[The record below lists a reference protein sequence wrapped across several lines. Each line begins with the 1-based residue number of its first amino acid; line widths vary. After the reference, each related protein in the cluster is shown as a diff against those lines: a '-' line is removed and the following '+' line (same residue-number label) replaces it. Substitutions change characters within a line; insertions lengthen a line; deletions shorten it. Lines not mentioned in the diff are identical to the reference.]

1 LVDESIDQVSD
12 LGMATVVKEMDANTC
27 PSSPAQM
34 LGTFGYF
41 APEYA
46 MMGRA
51 TIKSDVFSFGVVL
64 LELISGRKPLERSV
78 PLGQESLV
86 VWVSL
91 FYLPDPSL
99 AV

>member
-1 LVDESIDQVSD
+1 
-12 LGMATVVKEMDANTC
+12 MATVVKEIDVNTC
-27 PSSPAQM
+27 PNSPAQM

-64 LELISGRKPLERSV
+64 LELITGRKAIDNDRVAGEHN
-78 PLGQESLV
+78 LV
-86 VWVSL
+86 AWVWL
-91 FYLPDPSL
+91 T
-99 AV
+99 

>member
-1 LVDESIDQVSD
+1 
-12 LGMATVVKEMDANTC
+12 MATVVKEIDVNTC

-64 LELISGRKPLERSV
+64 LELITGRKPLERSL

-86 VWVSL
+86 VWVS
-91 FYLPDPSL
+91 FSSITSL
-99 AV
+99 DCLVLCIHFCLGQ